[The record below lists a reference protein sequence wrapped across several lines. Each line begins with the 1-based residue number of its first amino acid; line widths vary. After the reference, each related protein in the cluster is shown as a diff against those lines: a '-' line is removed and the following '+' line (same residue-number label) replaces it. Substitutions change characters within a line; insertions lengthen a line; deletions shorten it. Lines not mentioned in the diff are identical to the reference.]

1 MKRYRLRVEDA
12 TRVLNYRETIN
23 RALRALQALRLSTR
37 TQSRRR
43 FVLEMKKTDPL
54 FDPDEMHRMA
64 RRGLH
69 ELVFDLD
76 VMEHQGI
83 FETLKVHSIGV
94 PANLNVL
101 PNAPDDQLNE
111 ASDVLMARRYCTGEL

>member
-1 MKRYRLRVEDA
+1 MKRYRLRMEDA
-12 TRVLNYRETIN
+12 TCVLNYRETIN
-23 RALRALQALRLSTR
+23 RALRALQALRFSAR

-64 RRGLH
+64 RRGLQ

-83 FETLKVHSIGV
+83 FETLKIHSINV
-94 PANLNVL
+94 PPRLNAL
-101 PNAPDDQLNE
+101 PNSPDEALHE
-111 ASDVLMARRYCTGEL
+111 ASDVLMARHYCTREL